1 MSEMKSFIE
10 DTAGKIL
17 KDLSTKE
24 QRERFEEGEWAS
36 SLWKTIQE
44 SGLTLLGIEE
54 EKGGVGGDYEDVF
67 AILRVI
73 GKYAA
78 PIPLAEVI
86 YANQFL
92 AAHEGE
98 VEDKLRVVHFAE
110 ESSSIQS
117 PYKLIHV
124 PYGRYVDEVVVIR
137 QDGEQAA
144 YSLVNTLACEIEK
157 NDNLAAEPR
166 DSLTFLN
173 LGETK
178 KLDLSF
184 KEALEDYRQFLALSR
199 VAMMTGAMES
209 VLSLSTF
216 YAKERQQFGRPLHK
230 FQAIQH
236 HLTAMA
242 GEVAAAYSTLSVAS
256 ASYPSDLG
264 KEQIAMAKIE
274 LSANANVVA
283 KAAHQLHA
291 GIGMTYEHELHHF
304 TRRLWSWREEAGN
317 ETYWADKLASLY
329 QAREET
335 IWESITHVKGEEA
348 HAGSTV

>member
-1 MSEMKSFIE
+1 MNEMKSFIE
-10 DTAGKIL
+10 DTVGKIL
-17 KDLSTKE
+17 RDLSTKE

-44 SGLTLLGIEE
+44 SGLTLLGIAE
-54 EKGGVGGDYEDVF
+54 EKGGGGGDYEDVF
-67 AILRVI
+67 AILRVV
-73 GKYAA
+73 GKHAA
-78 PIPLAEVI
+78 PVPLAEVI

-110 ESSSIQS
+110 ESSSVHS
-117 PYKLIHV
+117 PYKLINV
-124 PYGRYVDEVVVIR
+124 PYGRYIDEVIVIR
-137 QDGEQAA
+137 QEDHQAS
-144 YSLVNTLACEIEK
+144 YSIVNALVCEIEK

-166 DSLTFLN
+166 DSLTFSN

-184 KEALEDYRQFLALSR
+184 KEALEDYKKFLALSR

-209 VLSLSTF
+209 VLALSIF
-216 YAKERQQFGRPLHK
+216 YSKERQQFGRPLHK

-242 GEVAAAYSTLSVAS
+242 GEVAAAYATLAVAS
-256 ASYPSDLG
+256 ASYLSDLE

-304 TRRLWSWREEAGN
+304 TRRLWAWREEGGN
-317 ETYWADKLASLY
+317 ETYWADQLASLY

>member
-17 KDLSTKE
+17 KDFSTKE

-36 SLWKTIQE
+36 SLWKNIQE

-67 AILRVI
+67 AILRLV
-73 GKYAA
+73 GKHAA

-92 AAHEGE
+92 ATHEGE

-110 ESSSIQS
+110 EGHPVHSS
-117 PYKLIHV
+117 YTLMNV
-124 PYGRYVDEVVVIR
+124 PYGRYIDEVIVI
-137 QDGEQAA
+137 QQEGGQAS
-144 YSLVNTLACEIEK
+144 YSIVNALTGEIEK

-166 DSLTFLN
+166 DGLTLSN

-178 KLDLSF
+178 KLELSY
-184 KEALEDYRQFLALSR
+184 KEALEDYTNFLALSR

-209 VLSLSTF
+209 VLALSIF
-216 YAKERQQFGRPLHK
+216 YSKERQQFGRPLHK
-230 FQAIQH
+230 FQAIGH

-242 GEVAAAYSTLSVAS
+242 GEVAAAYATLAVTS

-264 KEQIAMAKIE
+264 KEHIAMAKMD
-274 LSANANVVA
+274 LSAKANVVA

-304 TRRLWSWREEAGN
+304 TRRLWAWREEAGN
-317 ETYWADKLASLY
+317 ETYWAEQLASLY
-329 QAREET
+329 QSREET
-335 IWESITHVKGEEA
+335 IWESITYVKGEKA